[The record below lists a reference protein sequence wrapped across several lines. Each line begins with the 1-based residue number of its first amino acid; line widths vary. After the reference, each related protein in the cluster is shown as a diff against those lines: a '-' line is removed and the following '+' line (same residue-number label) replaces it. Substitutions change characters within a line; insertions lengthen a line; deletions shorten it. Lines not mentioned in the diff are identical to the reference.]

1 MAYLLLSS
9 LSRKRQWDGYVRYIS
24 EVNGLFATGLL
35 DQVIALMDSFKYRW
49 KIIDQRD
56 LVLPNKDITSLG
68 KITFRP
74 DQLEAISL
82 FKNNKLAGIPFLRG
96 IMAEATNAGKSII
109 AAGIIGSFSN
119 KKTSILLTN
128 SKDLYNQLLK
138 DFKKIFGKAVG
149 QVNSTTFDWQRINIC
164 MVQTLSLRI
173 KKFPQYRNALSK
185 VDIVLVDE
193 GDLLIGMKGCKQ
205 VLANCYDAPVRL
217 SFSGTSLKHKGKVK
231 LQEFAHKGDPK
242 NQEQL
247 AFFGPIIHRISN
259 KELVDLKISTPP
271 KISMLLGNS
280 TVKFKGEYT
289 LEYEKGIVKN
299 KLRNRRVWERVRY
312 HLKKGHEHG
321 RRLMKSMPEDLLLAH
336 STELLHGK
344 IQNRKRVF
352 HQFSKGKVD
361 VLICSMIVRRGLN
374 YGIMKV
380 LINAA
385 GGDSE
390 ANVLQLLGRALRKHK
405 DKKRVWV
412 DDFYDIGD
420 YLLRHSKHRLKA
432 YKDEAFEVR
441 ERYKTQINK

>member
-1 MAYLLLSS
+1 VRIKIIINNNQSRLICDRKRIIKLREALKIRAKNYFWSPAY
-9 LSRKRQWDGYVRYIS
+9 RRRQWDGYVRYIS

-173 KKFPQYRNALSK
+173 KKFPQYRNGYS
-185 VDIVLVDE
+185 
-193 GDLLIGMKGCKQ
+193 IGG
-205 VLANCYDAPVRL
+205 
-217 SFSGTSLKHKGKVK
+217 
-231 LQEFAHKGDPK
+231 
-242 NQEQL
+242 
-247 AFFGPIIHRISN
+247 
-259 KELVDLKISTPP
+259 
-271 KISMLLGNS
+271 
-280 TVKFKGEYT
+280 
-289 LEYEKGIVKN
+289 
-299 KLRNRRVWERVRY
+299 
-312 HLKKGHEHG
+312 
-321 RRLMKSMPEDLLLAH
+321 
-336 STELLHGK
+336 
-344 IQNRKRVF
+344 
-352 HQFSKGKVD
+352 
-361 VLICSMIVRRGLN
+361 
-374 YGIMKV
+374 
-380 LINAA
+380 
-385 GGDSE
+385 
-390 ANVLQLLGRALRKHK
+390 
-405 DKKRVWV
+405 
-412 DDFYDIGD
+412 
-420 YLLRHSKHRLKA
+420 
-432 YKDEAFEVR
+432 
-441 ERYKTQINK
+441 